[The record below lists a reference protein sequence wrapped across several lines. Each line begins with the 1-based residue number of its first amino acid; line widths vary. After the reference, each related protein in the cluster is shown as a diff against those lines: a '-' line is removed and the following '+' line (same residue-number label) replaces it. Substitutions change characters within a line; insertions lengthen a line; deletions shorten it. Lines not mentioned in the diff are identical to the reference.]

1 MQKVILRENIVIDKS
16 DTAEAVENGILM
28 NGVIYG
34 EPNLELI
41 DTELDPVVQQDM
53 IVDGAIVANPNYV
66 PAEQ

>member
-16 DTAEAVENGILM
+16 ETAEVVENGIYM

-41 DTELDPVVQQDM
+41 DTELDPVIQQDM
-53 IVDGAIVANPNYV
+53 IVDGAIVANPHYV
-66 PAEQ
+66 PSE